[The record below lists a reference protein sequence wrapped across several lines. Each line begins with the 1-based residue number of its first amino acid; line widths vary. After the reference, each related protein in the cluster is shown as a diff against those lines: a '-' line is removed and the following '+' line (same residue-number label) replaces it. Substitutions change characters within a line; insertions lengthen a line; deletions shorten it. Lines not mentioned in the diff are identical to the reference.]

1 MAPGAPQ
8 LEVIN
13 SINVTQLP
21 FLASAVSV
29 LLSIKQL
36 SLFPLFQTLERQ
48 HLIGSVDDHCL
59 LVACVVSGHVIGY

>member
-1 MAPGAPQ
+1 MGTGFKMAPGAPQ

-36 SLFPLFQTLERQ
+36 SLFFSSISNP
-48 HLIGSVDDHCL
+48 
-59 LVACVVSGHVIGY
+59 